1 MEFDYLCTRFFKDDI
16 MIKRAIE
23 EKIHKALAKKKVVT
37 IMGPRQV
44 GKSTLANAI
53 IPPNADVLEINGDS
67 TDTQTMFTNV
77 DEAKLKTLI
86 SKKNF
91 LLVDEAQ
98 KIDNVGNMLKITA
111 EKFKDVSVIV
121 TGSSAFKLAAA
132 VNESL
137 TGRKREFKLYPLSFK
152 EMADHSSVLEESRM
166 IDHRLIYGYYPEVV
180 TSPGEE
186 KDILKELVDSYLYK
200 DVMEEN
206 SIAKPD
212 KLVKLVQALAFQI
225 GSTISANELSGL
237 VGVDAKTIERY
248 IEILEKSY
256 IIFTLPSYAKNQR
269 NELKFARKLYFW
281 DMGIRNSVIGNM
293 APVSLRSPEEL
304 GHIWENFVIAERIK
318 RNDYIGRT
326 FVQHY
331 FWRTQQKKE
340 IGLIEIEDG
349 VMTGFEI
356 KKKEGKRVSAPA
368 SFTTAYPDAAFECI
382 TPSNLIEFLM

>member
-1 MEFDYLCTRFFKDDI
+1 
-16 MIKRAIE
+16 MIKRIIE
-23 EKIHKALAKKKVVT
+23 ERINSALANKKAVT

-44 GKSTLANAI
+44 GKSTLADTVIPENAK
-53 IPPNADVLEINGDS
+53 VLEINGDS
-67 TDTQTMFTNV
+67 TDVQTKFVNV
-77 DEAKLKTLI
+77 DETKMKVLI
-86 SKKNF
+86 GNKNF
-91 LLVDEAQ
+91 LFVDEAQ
-98 KIDNVGNMLKITA
+98 KIENVGNMLKIVA
-111 EKFKDVSVIV
+111 DKFKDVRIIV
-121 TGSSAFKLAAA
+121 TGSSAFKLASA

-137 TGRKREFKLYPLSFK
+137 TGRKREYKLYPLSFK
-152 EMADHSSVLEESRM
+152 ELADHTSTLEESRM
-166 IDHRLIYGYYPEVV
+166 LDHRLIYGYYPEVV

-186 KDILKELVDSYLYK
+186 KEVLKELIDSYLYK

-206 SIAKPD
+206 NIAKPD

-225 GSTISANELSGL
+225 GSTISATELAGL
-237 VGVDAKTIERY
+237 VGIDAKTVERY

-281 DMGIRNSVIGNM
+281 DMGIRNGVIGNM

-304 GHIWENFVIAERIK
+304 GHMWENFAIAERLK
-318 RNDYIGRT
+318 RNEYAGRT

-340 IGLIEIEDG
+340 IDLIEIEDG

-356 KKKEGKRVSAPA
+356 KRKEGKRVGAPTQ
-368 SFTTAYPDAAFECI
+368 FVEAYPDAKFECI
-382 TPSNLIEFLM
+382 TPAELIEFLM

>member
-1 MEFDYLCTRFFKDDI
+1 
-16 MIKRAIE
+16 MITRAIE
-23 EKIHKALAKKKVVT
+23 ERIHNALAKKKAVT

-44 GKSTLANAI
+44 GKSTLADAI
-53 IPPNADVLEINGDS
+53 IPKDAKVLEINGDN
-67 TDTQTMFTNV
+67 TDVQTMFVNV
-77 DEAKLKTLI
+77 DEAKMKVLI
-86 SKKNF
+86 GNKNF
-91 LLVDEAQ
+91 LFVDEAQ
-98 KIDNVGNMLKITA
+98 KIENVGNMLKIVA
-111 EKFKDVSVIV
+111 EKFKDVKIIV
-121 TGSSAFKLAAA
+121 TGSSAFKLAQA

-152 EMADHSSVLEESRM
+152 EMADDTSVLEESRM
-166 IDHRLIYGYYPEVV
+166 VDHRLIYGYYPEVV

-186 KDILKELVDSYLYK
+186 KEVLKELIDSYLYK

-206 SIAKPD
+206 NIAKPD

-225 GSTISANELSGL
+225 GSTVSANELAGL
-237 VGVDAKTIERY
+237 VGIDAKTVERY

-281 DMGIRNSVIGNM
+281 DMGIRNGVIGNM

-304 GHIWENFVIAERIK
+304 GHMWENFVIAERLK
-318 RNDYIGRT
+318 RNEYACRT

-340 IGLIEIEDG
+340 VDLIEIEDG
-349 VMTGFEI
+349 VMTGYEI
-356 KKKEGKRVSAPA
+356 KRKEGKHVGAPA
-368 SFTTAYPDAAFECI
+368 SFTAAYPDAHFECI
-382 TPSNLIEFLM
+382 TPSELMEFLM